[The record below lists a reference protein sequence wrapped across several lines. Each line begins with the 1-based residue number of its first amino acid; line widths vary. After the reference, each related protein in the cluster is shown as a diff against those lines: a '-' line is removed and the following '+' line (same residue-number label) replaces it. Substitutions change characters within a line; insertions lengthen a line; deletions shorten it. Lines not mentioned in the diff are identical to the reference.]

1 MERKSEE
8 GISLF
13 VRDERTGRFLL
24 NAKALQA
31 LGINPVRHS
40 NAGTL
45 LGADFGAIGL
55 CRSVEIDQLRTDVVA
70 DVQRPSR
77 PVTQSRYGKLSR
89 ESFSV

>member
-31 LGINPVRHS
+31 LGINLAEARQRGYPMKEHS
-40 NAGTL
+40 GLAEAGEDLTA
-45 LGADFGAIGL
+45 G
-55 CRSVEIDQLRTDVVA
+55 
-70 DVQRPSR
+70 
-77 PVTQSRYGKLSR
+77 
-89 ESFSV
+89 